1 MKYLL
6 FGTGDYYNRYKKW
19 FEPEDVLALLDN
31 APEKQ
36 NTLLDGIPVLSPQ
49 EGIKLEYDAV
59 IILSFY
65 VKSMKQ
71 QLMELGVE
79 EEKIVH
85 FFDLHKIPEIRNTR
99 KPVCYYGGA
108 EELILKPDTD
118 RKKIVLLS
126 QDMTL
131 GGPAIALFHAAEILK
146 QQGYQV
152 VFGSMLDGPLK
163 EMLLEAGIPVVVDVN
178 LQIETMRENDWVRH
192 FSLIVCSTIHFY
204 VFLSDRDCTVPAVW
218 WLHDSLFFYDG
229 VDRQCLK
236 QMDKTNLKVVS
247 VGPVPEQAIHTIVP
261 DLPVDWLVYG
271 VEDTAGVCK
280 KKIKHE
286 NSIHFVT
293 IGYIEARKGQDLLLE
308 AIERLPQEVREK
320 AVFYFVGQDSSVMAR
335 QIKQKIQTIPQV
347 VLTGTVNRT
356 QIDEILNKADVLV
369 CPSRQDP
376 MPTVAAEA
384 MMNSV
389 PCLISDAAGT
399 AAYLTDGEN
408 GMIFK
413 SEDIDELSQKLE
425 MCIRQPGR
433 LGEMGMKA
441 RKVYENRFSMEVFE
455 TAVLRIVKDLL

>member
-1 MKYLL
+1 
-6 FGTGDYYNRYKKW
+6 
-19 FEPEDVLALLDN
+19 
-31 APEKQ
+31 
-36 NTLLDGIPVLSPQ
+36 
-49 EGIKLEYDAV
+49 
-59 IILSFY
+59 
-65 VKSMKQ
+65 
-71 QLMELGVE
+71 
-79 EEKIVH
+79 
-85 FFDLHKIPEIRNTR
+85 
-99 KPVCYYGGA
+99 
-108 EELILKPDTD
+108 
-118 RKKIVLLS
+118 
-126 QDMTL
+126 
-131 GGPAIALFHAAEILK
+131 
-146 QQGYQV
+146 
-152 VFGSMLDGPLK
+152 
-163 EMLLEAGIPVVVDVN
+163 
-178 LQIETMRENDWVRH
+178 
-192 FSLIVCSTIHFY
+192 
-204 VFLSDRDCTVPAVW
+204 
-218 WLHDSLFFYDG
+218 
-229 VDRQCLK
+229 
-236 QMDKTNLKVVS
+236 MDKTNLKVVS

-280 KKIKHE
+280 KKTKHE
-286 NSIHFVT
+286 NSVHFVT

-308 AIERLPQEVREK
+308 AIERLPQDVREK

-408 GMIFK
+408 GMFFK